1 MKLDIINT
9 FPNDIISHIFFLL
22 SVKKKIFLSKSYYN
36 KYNHYIDRIIK
47 DNMIESYIRDI
58 VRKDYIFSFKNI
70 FNRNITHWMLMTNY
84 PYSKNIV
91 FSNYL
96 EFLKYY
102 TKKNNSEKCLLF
114 IKEHYKSILSKTHKY
129 KFSKNIKWT
138 N

>member
-1 MKLDIINT
+1 MKLDIIYK
-9 FPNDIISHIFFLL
+9 FPIDIISHIFFLL
-22 SVKKKIFLSKSYYN
+22 SVKKKIFLCKSYYN
-36 KYNHYIDRIIK
+36 QYNHYIDRIIK
-47 DNMIESYIRDI
+47 DNERESYIRDI

-102 TKKNNSEKCLLF
+102 AQKNNSEKCLLF